1 MRIYIQDKNNLLK
14 FNLPAKVDGSMLF
27 SFKSNSG
34 FIENS
39 LNIDA
44 VNQEWVMRSNGNVNI
59 VGQNNMLV
67 DDIILKD
74 YMCVPISV
82 SGSSDLLTLFC
93 LPSIEEN
100 NFSFDVTNK
109 QQVTIG
115 KLQSNSISYQQNMM
129 FDNHAIITKEN
140 GYWFIQPCVQDER
153 LFLYINNRRV
163 REKTLLYTGDIIF
176 SNGLRLIWM
185 NKAIV
190 VPMSTQFFKVNG
202 LLNIQETGKINNND
216 YQPVSELESN
226 VSLYSENDY
235 FSHTPR
241 IRSVLEKEEINID
254 PPPGKQDS
262 DSEMPFFLSIG
273 SSFTMLGMMSLN
285 AFNLYDGLSTGQK
298 DVMEMLPQIIMVV
311 TMLIGSLLM
320 PLLISKWQKN
330 YAKKREKK
338 RQEKYSEYLEEKE
351 QLIQAKIKK
360 QEQIIRDNNIDTNS
374 CIQSIKNKN
383 SDLWNRTIKDDDFIE
398 LRLGA

>member
-44 VNQEWVMRSNGNVNI
+44 VNQEWVMRSNGNINI

-115 KLQSNSISYQQNMM
+115 KLQSNSISYQQNML

-140 GYWFIQPCVQDER
+140 GY
-153 LFLYINNRRV
+153 
-163 REKTLLYTGDIIF
+163 
-176 SNGLRLIWM
+176 
-185 NKAIV
+185 
-190 VPMSTQFFKVNG
+190 
-202 LLNIQETGKINNND
+202 
-216 YQPVSELESN
+216 
-226 VSLYSENDY
+226 
-235 FSHTPR
+235 
-241 IRSVLEKEEINID
+241 
-254 PPPGKQDS
+254 
-262 DSEMPFFLSIG
+262 
-273 SSFTMLGMMSLN
+273 
-285 AFNLYDGLSTGQK
+285 
-298 DVMEMLPQIIMVV
+298 
-311 TMLIGSLLM
+311 
-320 PLLISKWQKN
+320 
-330 YAKKREKK
+330 
-338 RQEKYSEYLEEKE
+338 
-351 QLIQAKIKK
+351 
-360 QEQIIRDNNIDTNS
+360 
-374 CIQSIKNKN
+374 
-383 SDLWNRTIKDDDFIE
+383 
-398 LRLGA
+398 